1 MKKKQFI
8 DKVLNFE
15 VEEKIIMHFRNFHCD
30 TRFLSVRGDKQNY
43 GYCKMKFVEAN
54 YNDGFNL
61 NKNQSY
67 QHSLPT
73 NVPYGYKGG
82 NYDTIIYAGDYKLF
96 SVTKVDG
103 CLITGKDPAENRF
116 DIDLLDLTYMFENT
130 KLVFE
135 NIPRIK
141 ILKVR
146 ASQKEMLNENFVKG
160 VWKLPNIID
169 RIEVV

>member
-8 DKVLNFE
+8 DKALNFE

-43 GYCKMKFVEAN
+43 GYCEMKLGNHEARF
-54 YNDGFNL
+54 GL
-61 NKNQSY
+61 NKNETH
-67 QHSLPT
+67 QHSIPLRI
-73 NVPYGYKGG
+73 PYEYK
-82 NYDTIIYAGDYKLF
+82 NNENDTIIYAGDYKLF

-116 DIDLLDLTYMFENT
+116 DIELLDLSYMFENT

-141 ILKVR
+141 VLKLR

-160 VWKLPNIID
+160 IWKLPQTID

>member
-1 MKKKQFI
+1 M
-8 DKVLNFE
+8 
-15 VEEKIIMHFRNFHCD
+15 
-30 TRFLSVRGDKQNY
+30 
-43 GYCKMKFVEAN
+43 
-54 YNDGFNL
+54 
-61 NKNQSY
+61 
-67 QHSLPT
+67 
-73 NVPYGYKGG
+73 
-82 NYDTIIYAGDYKLF
+82 
-96 SVTKVDG
+96 TKVDG

-116 DIDLLDLTYMFENT
+116 DIELLDLTYMFENT

-141 ILKVR
+141 VLKVR